1 MFTKVK
7 YNIISELTSYHNNNI
22 YAYHYM
28 HIYIIMYIRFIK
40 NQMTFQFSY
49 FFRVFFLKYRIVH
62 SVIGPGVL
70 KL

>member
-1 MFTKVK
+1 M
-7 YNIISELTSYHNNNI
+7 ISELTSYHNNNI

-28 HIYIIMYIRFIK
+28 QYIIMYIRFIK

-49 FFRVFFLKYRIVH
+49 FFRVFFLKYGIVH